1 MADEP
6 KRSLNPLH
14 AIGAVLSAFGGIR
27 RGKDS
32 QHDVSKLHPV
42 QIILAALICV
52 GLLIAGLLLLVRSI
66 TH

>member
-1 MADEP
+1 MPDKKP
-6 KRSLNPLH
+6 SLNPFH

-32 QHDVSKLHPV
+32 KNDVSKLHPV
-42 QIILAALICV
+42 QIIIAALLCV
-52 GLLIAGLLLLVRSI
+52 AMLIASLLLLVRSI